1 MLGYYDNKLCIP
13 ARELVGEGIIT
24 LSNYK
29 AMSARGRIKVARR
42 GGGAKN
48 SCALV
53 VVDSLPAPYRE
64 QVEEKFGCDEARI
77 TAWVMSNYELDQAI
91 GPPATRATMP
101 QRNWRTNMR

>member
-42 GGGAKN
+42 GGGAKT
-48 SCALV
+48 V
-53 VVDSLPAPYRE
+53 VRWL
-64 QVEEKFGCDEARI
+64 
-77 TAWVMSNYELDQAI
+77 L
-91 GPPATRATMP
+91 
-101 QRNWRTNMR
+101 